1 MPQLMPGDAAPD
13 FSLPAIDGTTF
24 NMNEMKGKKV
34 ILTFFRFSSCPLCN
48 MRIRRITQRWNEFSE
63 DTVMVGVFDAGIG
76 ELKKRMKKHGVPF
89 TLVADE
95 SYDQFEANGVK
106 KSFGKFIWGAA
117 KSPLTLF
124 QATLRG
130 YVPMTMS
137 ISKLST
143 IPVDIL
149 IDEDGKVVEAHY
161 CKDTADHLP
170 LERMIAFSHGRS

>member
-1 MPQLMPGDAAPD
+1 MTLISGNPAPQ

-24 NMNEMKGKKV
+24 NMSDMKGKRV

-48 MRIRRITQRWNEFSE
+48 MRIRRIIQRWDEISN
-63 DTVMVGVFDAGIG
+63 DAVMVAVFDAKIG
-76 ELKKRMKKHGVPF
+76 ELQKRMKKHNPPF
-89 TLVADE
+89 VVVADE
-95 SYDQFEANGVK
+95 TYEQFTKNGVK
-106 KSFGKFIWGAA
+106 KSFFKFIWGAMR
-117 KSPLTLF
+117 SPLTLL

-130 YVPMTMS
+130 FVPLTMS

-170 LERMIAFSHGRS
+170 LDRMIAFSNGE